1 MQMRSVRSKIGLGIA
16 AGAVVFGALGSDP
29 SIRPARAQPGVP
41 APDSRKEEVPKAKDS
56 RSSFVNMQQ
65 YCSNIVAAAAAAQN
79 ARQEKRLVELEQEIG
94 RRLEELESK
103 RAELQELLD
112 RQDAFSRKAND
123 ALVAIYGRMR
133 ADAAAAQLANMDE
146 ELAAAVLLRLK
157 PKIASRILNEFE
169 APRAVALSRK
179 ISSIST
185 STHSGK
191 KP

>member
-1 MQMRSVRSKIGLGIA
+1 MQMRSVRSKIGWGIA
-16 AGAVVFGALGSDP
+16 AGAVVFGALGSGP

-41 APDSRKEEVPKAKDS
+41 APDSRKEEVPKAKGS
-56 RSSFVNMQQ
+56 RSSSVNMQQ
-65 YCSNIVAAAAAAQN
+65 YCSNIVAAAATAQN

-123 ALVAIYGRMR
+123 SLVAIYGRMR